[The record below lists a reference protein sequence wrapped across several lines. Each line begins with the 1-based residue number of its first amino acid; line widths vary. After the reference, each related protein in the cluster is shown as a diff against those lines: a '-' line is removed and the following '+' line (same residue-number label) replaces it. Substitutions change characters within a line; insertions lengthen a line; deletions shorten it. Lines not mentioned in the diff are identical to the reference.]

1 MDGVDFETKTQAT
14 FTRQKVSGHA
24 FFHYFIVI
32 SHSCHKIPPVYTNCF
47 FNFASLR
54 ARESVCSLNAI

>member
-1 MDGVDFETKTQAT
+1 MDGVDFETKIQGT

-24 FFHYFIVI
+24 FFSLFYCYKSLLSQDTASLYKLFL
-32 SHSCHKIPPVYTNCF
+32 
-47 FNFASLR
+47 NFASLR